1 MIAYHID
8 RCNSLHIGQEITLD
22 THNSNMSSHL
32 FNSKVSKHGAAYLN
46 VCHAPELCSYMIEY
60 EFELIRQRFFPNCIS
75 RYQSFFALKNIED
88 IICWS
93 NFLSPGF
100 KVYEIEFFHDNYQL
114 FDAFHLRGG
123 PDLNNNLSWAPEL
136 AFDSAF
142 HYWSGEYSQS
152 PQPELLILPPLT
164 IKAEKHLSIDLI

>member
-8 RCNSLHIGQEITLD
+8 RYNSLHIGQDINLFTY
-22 THNSNMSSHL
+22 TSNMSSRL
-32 FNSKVSKHGAAYLN
+32 FNNKVSKHGANYLDK
-46 VCHAPELCSYMIEY
+46 CYAPDLCSFLIEY
-60 EFELIRQRFFPNCIS
+60 EYELIRQRFFPNCIS

-88 IICWS
+88 IVCWS
-93 NFLSPGF
+93 NFLSPDF

-114 FDAFHLRGG
+114 FDTSHLKGG
-123 PDLNNNLSWAPEL
+123 PDLNNNLLWAPEPT
-136 AFDSAF
+136 FDSAF